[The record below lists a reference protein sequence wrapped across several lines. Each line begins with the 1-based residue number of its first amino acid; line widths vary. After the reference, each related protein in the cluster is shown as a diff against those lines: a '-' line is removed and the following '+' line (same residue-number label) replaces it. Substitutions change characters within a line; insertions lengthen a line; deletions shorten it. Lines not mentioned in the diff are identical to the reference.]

1 MCRNQGV
8 AERLFSALRDQEEA
22 SVPNRILN
30 GGGARSHALKP
41 AHTEMGP
48 PVIPRR
54 DALSVVRI
62 DSRFK
67 TLHNGYFSFFQIP
80 YNER

>member
-1 MCRNQGV
+1 M
-8 AERLFSALRDQEEA
+8 
-22 SVPNRILN
+22 